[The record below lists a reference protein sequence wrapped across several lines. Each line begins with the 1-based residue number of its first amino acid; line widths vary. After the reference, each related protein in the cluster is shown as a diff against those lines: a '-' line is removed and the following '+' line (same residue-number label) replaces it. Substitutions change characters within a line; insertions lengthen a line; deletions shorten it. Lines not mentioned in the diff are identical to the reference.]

1 MALHHIRLELAREPD
16 HPHGN
21 ADDGYDLVLTLDKDA
36 RLDAAAIAAAP
47 ENTRVRRFKGTQT
60 LAIGQLTRAEDGR
73 WVLDLPGED
82 TDAEGFR
89 LDDEQFVVGEYVS
102 LAQPGGD
109 MRAYRVT
116 LAQPL
121 PTA

>member
-1 MALHHIRLELAREPD
+1 MALHHIRLELGREPD

-60 LAIGQLTRAEDGR
+60 LAVGQLTRAEDGR

>member
-47 ENTRVRRFKGTQT
+47 QNTRVRRFKGTQT
-60 LAIGQLTRAEDGR
+60 LAVGQLTRAEDGR

-89 LDDEQFVVGEYVS
+89 LEDEQFVVGEYVS
-102 LAQPGGD
+102 LAQPGGE

>member
-60 LAIGQLTRAEDGR
+60 LAVGQLTRAEDGR

-102 LAQPGGD
+102 LAQPGRD

>member
-60 LAIGQLTRAEDGR
+60 LAVGQLTRAEDGR

-89 LDDEQFVVGEYVS
+89 LDDEQFFVGEYVS

>member
-47 ENTRVRRFKGTQT
+47 EKTRVRRFKGTQT
-60 LAIGQLTRAEDGR
+60 LAVGQLTRAEDGR
-73 WVLDLPGED
+73 WILDLPGED